1 MPATRRRR
9 GCLPTLLAVLVL
21 LVVVAV
27 VADRVTCALTQ
38 RGTAEALSAAVD
50 DSEGVDVDI
59 RGFPFLTQLAA
70 GTLDDVQVR
79 ADRLTLNGFTV
90 VDAEATATDV
100 HIRDDQRAE
109 HVSVTG
115 TLTTEQIAETLRERT
130 GWDIGLTSQDGALTA
145 STTIL
150 GVPAALTL
158 TVTAAGAD
166 GLAVTVAGVTLG
178 GIAVDTGAL
187 PADLIASIVDL
198 TSLTDRLP
206 ATAAITDVTVT
217 DAGLRATITA
227 TDVTLDDL

>member
-21 LVVVAV
+21 LAVVAV
-27 VADRVTCALTQ
+27 VADRATCALTQ
-38 RGTAEALSAAVD
+38 RGTAGVLNAAVD

-70 GTLDDVQVR
+70 GTLGDVQVR

-100 HIRDDQRAE
+100 HLRDEQRAE
-109 HVSVTG
+109 NVTVTG
-115 TLTTEQIAETLRERT
+115 TLTTEQIAQTLRERT
-130 GWDIGLTSQDGALTA
+130 GWDIALTSQNGALTA
-145 STTIL
+145 STAVL

-166 GLAVTVAGVTLG
+166 GLAVSVAAVTLG
-178 GIAVDTGAL
+178 GVAVDPDAL
-187 PADLIASIVDL
+187 PSDLIASIVDL

>member
-9 GCLPTLLAVLVL
+9 GCLPTLLATLVL
-21 LVVVAV
+21 LAVVAV

-38 RGTAEALSAAVD
+38 SGTAEALRTAVD
-50 DSEGVDVDI
+50 DSEAVDVDI

-79 ADRLTLNGFTV
+79 ADRITLNGFTV

-100 HIRDDQRAE
+100 RLRDDQRAE
-109 HVSVTG
+109 QVTVTG
-115 TLTTEQIAETLRERT
+115 TLTTEQLAETLRERT
-130 GWDIGLTSQDGALTA
+130 GWDIALTSQDGALTA
-145 STTIL
+145 STAVL
-150 GVPAALTL
+150 GVPAVLTL

-178 GIAVDTGAL
+178 GVAVDTGTL
-187 PADLIASIVDL
+187 PSDLIASIVDL

-206 ATAAITDVTVT
+206 ATAAITAVTVT